1 METDNHSDTRLTPEF
16 YFRSFLENA
25 TDGIVIFDSN
35 LRPIEWNKAMERIT
49 GLSNEQI
56 YCLST
61 TQLREI
67 FDQIGLFLI
76 SDTTHSP
83 TSLINS
89 GFIIDRDISTLDG
102 KKRYV
107 QINSFKM
114 NVNGDVLIVNII
126 RDNTIHWQREMQY
139 RQSMRRLRSVYNNT
153 IHSFI
158 LLDNEYNIIG
168 FNRISYVLY
177 KRYKNKSLRIG
188 DSFLNDILE
197 EEHQQYLTLF
207 EFAQNDKPAHIEIQW
222 ALPDSRS
229 LWFEIHISQL
239 KDKGGQS
246 YGLFLNSIDITRL
259 KNAETEIKEA
269 LQKEQDLNKMKTQFI
284 STVSHEFRTPL
295 ASIYSNAQLMQRYS
309 ENWDPEKLA
318 RSLNRIVESVKNM
331 TSLLDGVSFIG
342 KGLSGI
348 RKYEAVIFNVIEL
361 CDSVISECLALRGET
376 ARVVFQ
382 NSFEG
387 IDIVG
392 DRNLLRHILDNL
404 ISNSLKYSPPDSLVI
419 LHLLE
424 PAPGT
429 LLFEVKDKGIG
440 IEKSDIKHL
449 FDPFFRCEGVESIA
463 GTGLGL
469 AIVKQC
475 IDTYGGVLAV
485 ESIKGE
491 GSTFFVSLPYT
502 TPPTN

>member
-1 METDNHSDTRLTPEF
+1 MTTDNQHNTNFVPEGLF
-16 YFRSFLENA
+16 ANFLENIN
-25 TDGIVIFDSN
+25 DGIIIFDSN
-35 LRPIEWNKAMERIT
+35 GQLVEWNKSAERIVGLQFNHVIHLNSDQLHEILNQLGLHSLT
-49 GLSNEQI
+49 GLKNSNHI
-56 YCLST
+56 NLNFNI
-61 TQLREI
+61 LVDREI
-67 FDQIGLFLI
+67 V
-76 SDTTHSP
+76 TA
-83 TSLINS
+83 
-89 GFIIDRDISTLDG
+89 DG
-102 KKRYV
+102 RKRYV

-114 NVNGDVLIVNII
+114 EVESVVYYVNSL
-126 RDNTIHWQREMQY
+126 RDNTIRWQREVQY
-139 RQSMRRLRSVYNNT
+139 RQSMMRLRSVYNNT

-177 KRYKNKSLRIG
+177 KRYKNRALHIG
-188 DSFLNDILE
+188 DSFFDNILDDE
-197 EEHQQYLTLF
+197 KTQYITMF
-207 EFAQNDKPAHIEIQW
+207 QFAEQDKPAHIETQW

-229 LWFEIHISQL
+229 LWFEVHISQL

-269 LQKEQDLNKMKTQFI
+269 LLKEQDLNKMKTQFI

-309 ENWDPEKLA
+309 DNWSAEKMA

-348 RKYEAVIFNVIEL
+348 RKYEAVIFNVVEL
-361 CDSVISECLALRGET
+361 CDSVISECLALRGESS
-376 ARVVFQ
+376 RVVFQ
-382 NSFEG
+382 NSFDG
-387 IDIVG
+387 YDIVG

-424 PAPGT
+424 PDTGT

-440 IEKSDIKHL
+440 IENSDIKHL
-449 FDPFFRCEGVESIA
+449 FDPFFRCEGVEAIA

-475 IDTYGGVLAV
+475 VDTYGGVLAV
-485 ESIKGE
+485 ESKKGE

-502 TPPTN
+502 TPNC

>member
-1 METDNHSDTRLTPEF
+1 LNVIINEMGLNASANPHTSSSQSSL
-16 YFRSFLENA
+16 SFVVDRE
-25 TDGIVIFDSN
+25 
-35 LRPIEWNKAMERIT
+35 
-49 GLSNEQI
+49 LS
-56 YCLST
+56 S
-61 TQLREI
+61 
-67 FDQIGLFLI
+67 
-76 SDTTHSP
+76 
-83 TSLINS
+83 
-89 GFIIDRDISTLDG
+89 LDG
-102 KKRYV
+102 RKRFV
-107 QINSFKM
+107 QINYFKM
-114 NVNGDVLIVNII
+114 EVDAEIFHVSLV
-126 RDNTIHWQREMQY
+126 RDNSIRWQRELQY
-139 RQSMRRLRSVYNNT
+139 RMSMRRLRSVYNNT

-158 LLDNEYNIIG
+158 LLDNDFNIIG
-168 FNRISYVLY
+168 FNRISFILF

-188 DSFLNDILE
+188 DSFLDDILP
-197 EEHQQYLTLF
+197 EEHQQYITMF
-207 EFAQNDKPAHIEIQW
+207 QFAQNDKPAHIETQW

-229 LWFEIHISQL
+229 LWFEVHISQL

-269 LQKEQDLNKMKTQFI
+269 LLKEQDLNKMKTQFI

-309 ENWDPEKLA
+309 DSWSPDKMA

-348 RKYEAVIFNVIEL
+348 RKYEAVIFNVVEL
-361 CDSVISECLALRGET
+361 CDSVISECMALRGET

-382 NSFEG
+382 NSFDG
-387 IDIVG
+387 YDIVG

-404 ISNSLKYSPPDSLVI
+404 ISNALKYSPLESLVVV
-419 LHLLE
+419 HLLE
-424 PAPGT
+424 PDKGT

-440 IEKSDIKHL
+440 IERTDIKHL
-449 FDPFFRCEGVESIA
+449 FDPFFRCAGVEAIS

-475 IDTYGGVLAV
+475 VDTYGGVLAV
-485 ESIKGE
+485 ESKKGE

-502 TPPTN
+502 TPNTDFNAK